1 MLTSESYIMGV
12 DIGTSSTK
20 AVLFNEQGE
29 VIYREAAHY
38 ELVTDE
44 TGKAEESPTEI
55 FEAVITS
62 IRRVMNKI
70 DKADL
75 RGISFSSAMHS
86 LILAKSNGE
95 LLTECIT
102 WADGRSSEALENV
115 KRDNYLF
122 QLYETTGTP
131 IHPMSPF
138 AKICWLKEAEP
149 ELFNRAE
156 KFVDIKAYILYR
168 FFDVW
173 VMDESLAS
181 GTGLYNISE
190 HDWEF
195 EAIEIV
201 KLTPDFL
208 PKVVP
213 ETYQLSG
220 IKTEYAEMMG
230 IPTSVPFIVGGSD
243 GALANIGIQATGQSD
258 VTITVG
264 TSGAVRKLTTEFQVD
279 SRGRTFCYGAG
290 DGYFIAGG
298 AVNNGGKVVEWG
310 LNQFGSESEI
320 KNRDFA
326 SFIAHIDE
334 VDPGA
339 AGLLFQPYLLGER
352 APFWTNDI
360 RGGFVGLTIN
370 HTKAHFIR
378 VILEG
383 IAFNLA
389 EVYEAVSAPDDIIY
403 VTGGISAHEG
413 WCKLLAD
420 ILDREIRVPH
430 TIEGSSLGA
439 AIIGMRS
446 LGILKDLNLK
456 QTSPIKAT
464 YYPSKNT
471 ERYTE
476 LRLIFKQVSTQLL
489 SSYSQL
495 NSWQK
500 KFENNS

>member
-1 MLTSESYIMGV
+1 MTSKSYIMGV

-20 AVLFNEQGE
+20 AVLFNERGE
-29 VIYREAAHY
+29 VICREATHY

-62 IRRVMNKI
+62 IQGVMKDI
-70 DKADL
+70 DKTEL

-86 LILAKSNGE
+86 LIMVGADGE

-102 WADGRSSEALENV
+102 WADGRSSEALENI

-122 QLYETTGTP
+122 QLYEATGTP

-138 AKICWLKEAEP
+138 AKICWLKEDEP
-149 ELFNRAE
+149 QLFHRAE
-156 KFVDIKAYILYR
+156 KFVDIKSYILNR
-168 FFDVW
+168 LFGVW

-181 GTGLYNISE
+181 GTGLYNILE

-195 EAIEIV
+195 EAMEIV
-201 KLTPDFL
+201 KLTPDYL

-213 ETYQLSG
+213 ETYQLHG
-220 IKTEYAEMMG
+220 VKKEYADLMG
-230 IPTSVPFIVGGSD
+230 IPENLPFIVGGSD
-243 GALANIGIQATGQSD
+243 GALANIGIQATGRND

-264 TSGAVRKLTTEFQVD
+264 TSGAVRKLTNEFQVD

-310 LNQFGSESEI
+310 LQQFGSEGEI
-320 KNRDFA
+320 MNRDFT

-334 VDPGA
+334 VAPGA
-339 AGLLFQPYLLGER
+339 SGLLFQPYLLGER

-370 HTKAHFIR
+370 HSKAHFIR
-378 VILEG
+378 AILEG

-403 VTGGISAHEG
+403 VTGGISGHDA
-413 WCKLLAD
+413 WCRLLAD
-420 ILDREIRVPH
+420 ILDREVRVPH

-446 LGILKDLNLK
+446 LGILKTLNLE
-456 QTSPIKAT
+456 QTLPIKAV
-464 YYPSKNT
+464 YHPSENT
-471 ERYTE
+471 KKYAE
-476 LRLIFKQVSTQLL
+476 LRPIFKQVTTQLMA
-489 SSYSQL
+489 SYSML

-500 KFENNS
+500 KFDYNS

>member
-1 MLTSESYIMGV
+1 MTSKSYIMGV

-20 AVLFNEQGE
+20 AVLFNERGE
-29 VIYREAAHY
+29 VICREATHY

-62 IRRVMNKI
+62 IQGVMKNI
-70 DKADL
+70 DKTEL

-86 LILAKSNGE
+86 LIMVGADGE

-102 WADGRSSEALENV
+102 WADGRSSEALENI

-122 QLYETTGTP
+122 QLYEATGTP

-138 AKICWLKEAEP
+138 AKICWLKEDEVQ
-149 ELFNRAE
+149 LFHRAE
-156 KFVDIKAYILYR
+156 KFVDIKSYILNR
-168 FFDVW
+168 LFDVW

-181 GTGLYNISE
+181 GTGLYNILE

-195 EAIEIV
+195 EAMEIV
-201 KLTPDFL
+201 KLTPDYL

-213 ETYQLSG
+213 ETYQLHG
-220 IKTEYAEMMG
+220 VKKEYAELMG
-230 IPTSVPFIVGGSD
+230 IPENLPFIVGGSD
-243 GALANIGIQATGQSD
+243 GALANIGIQATGRND

-264 TSGAVRKLTTEFQVD
+264 TSGAVRKLTNEFQVD

-310 LNQFGSESEI
+310 LQQFGSESEI
-320 KNRDFA
+320 MNRDFT

-334 VDPGA
+334 VAPGA
-339 AGLLFQPYLLGER
+339 SGLLFQPYLLGER

-370 HTKAHFIR
+370 HSKAHFVR
-378 VILEG
+378 AILEG

-389 EVYEAVSAPDDIIY
+389 EVYEAVAAPDDIIY
-403 VTGGISAHEG
+403 VTGGISGHEA
-413 WCKLLAD
+413 WCRLLAD
-420 ILDREIRVPH
+420 ILDREVRVPH

-446 LGILKDLNLK
+446 LGILKTLNLE
-456 QTSPIKAT
+456 QTLPIKAV
-464 YYPSKNT
+464 YHPSENT
-471 ERYTE
+471 KKYAE
-476 LRLIFKQVSTQLL
+476 LRPIFKQVTTQLMA
-489 SSYSQL
+489 SYSML

-500 KFENNS
+500 KFDYNS

>member
-1 MLTSESYIMGV
+1 MTSKSYIMGV

-20 AVLFNEQGE
+20 AVLFNERGE
-29 VIYREAAHY
+29 VICREATHY

-62 IRRVMNKI
+62 IQGVMKDI
-70 DKADL
+70 DKTEL

-86 LILAKSNGE
+86 LIMVGADGE

-102 WADGRSSEALENV
+102 WADGRSSEALENI

-122 QLYETTGTP
+122 QLYEATGTP

-138 AKICWLKEAEP
+138 AKICWLKEDEP
-149 ELFNRAE
+149 QLFRRAE
-156 KFVDIKAYILYR
+156 KFVDIKSYILNR
-168 FFDVW
+168 LFDVW

-181 GTGLYNISE
+181 GTGLYNILE

-195 EAIEIV
+195 EAMEIV
-201 KLTPDFL
+201 KLTPDYL

-213 ETYQLSG
+213 ETYQLHG
-220 IKTEYAEMMG
+220 VKKEYADLMG
-230 IPTSVPFIVGGSD
+230 IPENLPFIVGGSD
-243 GALANIGIQATGQSD
+243 GALANIGIQATGRND
-258 VTITVG
+258 VTITIG
-264 TSGAVRKLTTEFQVD
+264 TSGAVRKLTNEFQVD

-310 LNQFGSESEI
+310 LQQFGSEGEI
-320 KNRDFA
+320 MNRDFT

-334 VDPGA
+334 VAPGA
-339 AGLLFQPYLLGER
+339 SGLLFQPYLLGER

-370 HTKAHFIR
+370 HSKAHFVR
-378 VILEG
+378 AILEG

-403 VTGGISAHEG
+403 VTGGISGHDA
-413 WCKLLAD
+413 WCRLLAD
-420 ILDREIRVPH
+420 ILDREVRVPH

-446 LGILKDLNLK
+446 LGILKTLNLE
-456 QTSPIKAT
+456 QTLPIKAV
-464 YYPSKNT
+464 YHPSENT
-471 ERYTE
+471 KKYAE
-476 LRLIFKQVSTQLL
+476 LRPIFKQVTTQLMA
-489 SSYSQL
+489 SYSML

-500 KFENNS
+500 KFDYNS

>member
-1 MLTSESYIMGV
+1 MGV

-20 AVLFNEQGE
+20 AVLFNERGE
-29 VIYREAAHY
+29 VICREATHY

-62 IRRVMNKI
+62 IQGVMKNI
-70 DKADL
+70 DKTEL

-86 LILAKSNGE
+86 LIMVGADGE

-102 WADGRSSEALENV
+102 WADGRSSEALENI

-122 QLYETTGTP
+122 QLYEATGTP

-138 AKICWLKEAEP
+138 AKICWLKEDEAQ
-149 ELFNRAE
+149 LFHRAE
-156 KFVDIKAYILYR
+156 KFVDIKSYILNR
-168 FFDVW
+168 LFDVW

-181 GTGLYNISE
+181 GTGLYNILE

-195 EAIEIV
+195 EAMEIV
-201 KLTPDFL
+201 KLTPDYL

-213 ETYQLSG
+213 ETYQLHG
-220 IKTEYAEMMG
+220 VKKEYAELMG
-230 IPTSVPFIVGGSD
+230 IPENLPFIVGGSD
-243 GALANIGIQATGQSD
+243 GALANIGIQATGRND

-264 TSGAVRKLTTEFQVD
+264 TSGAVRKLTNEFQVD

-310 LNQFGSESEI
+310 LQQFGSESEI
-320 KNRDFA
+320 MDRDFT

-334 VDPGA
+334 VAPGA
-339 AGLLFQPYLLGER
+339 SGLLFQPYLLGER

-370 HTKAHFIR
+370 HSKAHFVR
-378 VILEG
+378 AILEG

-389 EVYEAVSAPDDIIY
+389 EVYEAVAAPDDIIY
-403 VTGGISAHEG
+403 VTGGISGHEA
-413 WCKLLAD
+413 WCRLLAD
-420 ILDREIRVPH
+420 ILDREVRVPH

-446 LGILKDLNLK
+446 LGILKTLNLE
-456 QTSPIKAT
+456 QTLPIKAV
-464 YYPSKNT
+464 YHPSENT
-471 ERYTE
+471 KKYAE
-476 LRLIFKQVSTQLL
+476 LRPIFKQVTTQLMA
-489 SSYSQL
+489 SYSML

-500 KFENNS
+500 KFDYNS

>member
-1 MLTSESYIMGV
+1 MGV

-20 AVLFNEQGE
+20 AVLFNERGE
-29 VIYREAAHY
+29 VICREATHY

-62 IRRVMNKI
+62 IQGVMKDI
-70 DKADL
+70 DKTEL

-86 LILAKSNGE
+86 LIMVGADGE

-102 WADGRSSEALENV
+102 WADGRSSEALENI

-122 QLYETTGTP
+122 QLYEATGTP

-138 AKICWLKEAEP
+138 AKICWLKEDEP
-149 ELFNRAE
+149 QLFHRAE
-156 KFVDIKAYILYR
+156 KFVDIKSYILNR
-168 FFDVW
+168 LFGVW

-181 GTGLYNISE
+181 GTGLYNILE

-195 EAIEIV
+195 EAMEIV
-201 KLTPDFL
+201 KLTPDYL

-213 ETYQLSG
+213 ETYQLHG
-220 IKTEYAEMMG
+220 VKKEYADLMG
-230 IPTSVPFIVGGSD
+230 IPENLPFIVGGSD
-243 GALANIGIQATGQSD
+243 GALANIGIQATGRND

-264 TSGAVRKLTTEFQVD
+264 TSGAVRKLTNEFQVD

-310 LNQFGSESEI
+310 LQQFGSEGEI
-320 KNRDFA
+320 MNRDFT

-334 VDPGA
+334 VAPGA
-339 AGLLFQPYLLGER
+339 SGLLFQPYLLGER

-370 HTKAHFIR
+370 HSKAHFIR
-378 VILEG
+378 AILEG

-403 VTGGISAHEG
+403 VTGGISGHDA
-413 WCKLLAD
+413 WCRLLAD
-420 ILDREIRVPH
+420 ILDREVRVPH

-446 LGILKDLNLK
+446 LGILKTLNLE
-456 QTSPIKAT
+456 QTLPIKAV
-464 YYPSKNT
+464 YHPSENT
-471 ERYTE
+471 KKYAE
-476 LRLIFKQVSTQLL
+476 LRPIFKQVTTQLMA
-489 SSYSQL
+489 SYSML

-500 KFENNS
+500 KFDYNS

>member
-1 MLTSESYIMGV
+1 MGV

-29 VIYREAAHY
+29 VIHREAIHY
-38 ELVTDE
+38 DLVTDE

-62 IRRVMNKI
+62 IRHVMSKI
-70 DKADL
+70 NKADL

-86 LILAKSNGE
+86 LIAAKSNGE

-122 QLYETTGTP
+122 QLYEATGTP

-138 AKICWLKEAEP
+138 AKICWLKETEP
-149 ELFNRAE
+149 ELFNRTE
-156 KFVDIKAYILYR
+156 KFIDIKAYILYR
-168 FFDVW
+168 FFGVW

-181 GTGLYNISE
+181 GTGLYNILE

-195 EAIEIV
+195 EAMEIV
-201 KLTPDFL
+201 KLTPDFF

-213 ETYQLSG
+213 ETYQLTG
-220 IKTEYAEMMG
+220 MKAKYVEFMG
-230 IPTSVPFIVGGSD
+230 IPDDVPLIVGGSD
-243 GALANIGIQATGQSD
+243 GALANIGIQATGRND

-264 TSGAVRKLTTEFQVD
+264 TSGAVRKLTNEFQVD

-310 LNQFGSESEI
+310 LEQFGSESEI
-320 KNRDFA
+320 ANRDFA
-326 SFIAHIDE
+326 SFIARIDE
-334 VDPGA
+334 VNPGA

-370 HTKAHFIR
+370 HTNAHFIR
-378 VILEG
+378 AILEG

-403 VTGGISAHEG
+403 VTGGISAHEP
-413 WCKLLAD
+413 WCRLLAD
-420 ILDREIRVPH
+420 ILNREIRVPH

-446 LGILKDLNLK
+446 LGILKDLNLQK
-456 QTSPIKAT
+456 TLPIKAI
-464 YYPSKNT
+464 YHPSENVEK
-471 ERYTE
+471 YAE
-476 LRLIFKQVSTQLL
+476 LRLIFTQVSTQLM

>member
-1 MLTSESYIMGV
+1 MTNSSYIMGV

-29 VIYREAAHY
+29 VIHREASHY
-38 ELVTDE
+38 DLVTDE

-55 FEAVITS
+55 FEAILTS
-62 IRRVMNKI
+62 IRHVMSKI
-70 DKADL
+70 NKADL
-75 RGISFSSAMHS
+75 CGIAFSSAMHS
-86 LILAKSNGE
+86 LIAAKSNGE

-122 QLYETTGTP
+122 QLYEATGTP

-138 AKICWLKEAEP
+138 AKICWLKETEP

-156 KFVDIKAYILYR
+156 KFIDIKSYILYR
-168 FFDVW
+168 FFGVW

-195 EAIEIV
+195 EAMEIV
-201 KLTPDFL
+201 KLTPDFF

-213 ETYQLSG
+213 ETHQLSG
-220 IKTEYAEMMG
+220 VKAEYAEMMG
-230 IPTSVPFIVGGSD
+230 IPASVPFIIGGSD

-310 LNQFGSESEI
+310 LEQFGSESEI
-320 KNRDFA
+320 ANRDFA
-326 SFIAHIDE
+326 SFIACIDQ
-334 VDPGA
+334 VNPGA

-370 HTKAHFIR
+370 HTKAHFVR
-378 VILEG
+378 AILEG

-403 VTGGISAHEG
+403 VTGGISAHED
-413 WCKLLAD
+413 WCRLLAD
-420 ILDREIRVPH
+420 ILNREIRVPH

-446 LGILKDLNLK
+446 LGILKDLNLQRK
-456 QTSPIKAT
+456 LPIKAI
-464 YYPSKNT
+464 YHPSENVEK
-471 ERYTE
+471 YAE
-476 LRLIFKQVSTQLL
+476 LRSIFKQVSTQLM

>member
-1 MLTSESYIMGV
+1 MTSKSYIMGV

-20 AVLFNEQGE
+20 AVLFNERGE
-29 VIYREAAHY
+29 VICREATHY

-62 IRRVMNKI
+62 IQGVMKNI
-70 DKADL
+70 DKTEL

-86 LILAKSNGE
+86 LIMVGSDGE

-102 WADGRSSEALENV
+102 WADGRSSEALENI

-122 QLYETTGTP
+122 QLYEATGTP

-138 AKICWLKEAEP
+138 AKICWLKEDEAQ
-149 ELFNRAE
+149 LFHRAE
-156 KFVDIKAYILYR
+156 KFVDIKSYILNR
-168 FFDVW
+168 LFDVW

-181 GTGLYNISE
+181 GTGLYNILE

-195 EAIEIV
+195 EAMEIV
-201 KLTPDFL
+201 KLTPDYL

-213 ETYQLSG
+213 ETYQLHG
-220 IKTEYAEMMG
+220 VKKEYAELMG
-230 IPTSVPFIVGGSD
+230 IPENLPFIVGGSD
-243 GALANIGIQATGQSD
+243 GALANIGIQATGRND

-264 TSGAVRKLTTEFQVD
+264 TSGAVRKLTNEFQVD

-310 LNQFGSESEI
+310 LQQFGSESEI
-320 KNRDFA
+320 MNRDFT

-334 VDPGA
+334 VAPGA
-339 AGLLFQPYLLGER
+339 SGLLFQPYLLGER

-370 HTKAHFIR
+370 HSKAHFVR
-378 VILEG
+378 AILEG

-389 EVYEAVSAPDDIIY
+389 EVYEAVAAPDDIIY
-403 VTGGISAHEG
+403 VTGGISGHEA
-413 WCKLLAD
+413 WCRLLAD
-420 ILDREIRVPH
+420 ILDREVRVPH

-446 LGILKDLNLK
+446 LGILKTLNLE
-456 QTSPIKAT
+456 QTLPIKAV
-464 YYPSKNT
+464 YHPSGNT
-471 ERYTE
+471 KKYAE
-476 LRLIFKQVSTQLL
+476 LRPIFKQVTTQLMA
-489 SSYSQL
+489 SYSML

-500 KFENNS
+500 KFDYNS

>member
-1 MLTSESYIMGV
+1 MGV

-20 AVLFNEQGE
+20 AVLFNERGE
-29 VIYREAAHY
+29 VICREATHY

-62 IRRVMNKI
+62 IQGVMKNI
-70 DKADL
+70 DKTEL

-86 LILAKSNGE
+86 LIMVGSDGE

-102 WADGRSSEALENV
+102 WADGRSSEALENI

-122 QLYETTGTP
+122 QLYEATGTP

-138 AKICWLKEAEP
+138 AKICWLKEDEAQ
-149 ELFNRAE
+149 LFHRAE
-156 KFVDIKAYILYR
+156 KFVDIKSYILNR
-168 FFDVW
+168 LFHVW

-181 GTGLYNISE
+181 GTGLYNILE

-195 EAIEIV
+195 EAMEIV
-201 KLTPDFL
+201 KLTPDYL

-213 ETYQLSG
+213 ETYQLHG
-220 IKTEYAEMMG
+220 VKKEYAELMG
-230 IPTSVPFIVGGSD
+230 IPENLPFIVGGSD
-243 GALANIGIQATGQSD
+243 GALANIGIQATGRND

-264 TSGAVRKLTTEFQVD
+264 TSGAVRKLTNEFQVD

-310 LNQFGSESEI
+310 LQQFGSESEI
-320 KNRDFA
+320 MNRDFT

-334 VDPGA
+334 VPPGA
-339 AGLLFQPYLLGER
+339 SGLLFQPYLLGER

-370 HTKAHFIR
+370 HSKAHFVR
-378 VILEG
+378 AILEG

-389 EVYEAVSAPDDIIY
+389 EVYEAVAAPDDIIY
-403 VTGGISAHEG
+403 VTGGISGHEA
-413 WCKLLAD
+413 WCRLLAD
-420 ILDREIRVPH
+420 ILDREVRVPH

-446 LGILKDLNLK
+446 LGILKTLNLE
-456 QTSPIKAT
+456 QTLPIKAV
-464 YYPSKNT
+464 YHPSENT
-471 ERYTE
+471 KKYAE
-476 LRLIFKQVSTQLL
+476 LRPIFKQVTTQLMA
-489 SSYSQL
+489 SYSML

-500 KFENNS
+500 KFDYNS

>member
-1 MLTSESYIMGV
+1 MGV

-20 AVLFNEQGE
+20 AVLFNERGE
-29 VIYREAAHY
+29 VICREATHY

-62 IRRVMNKI
+62 IQGVMKDI
-70 DKADL
+70 DKTEL

-86 LILAKSNGE
+86 LIMVGADGE

-102 WADGRSSEALENV
+102 WADGRSSEALENI

-122 QLYETTGTP
+122 QLYEATGTP

-138 AKICWLKEAEP
+138 AKICWLKEDEP
-149 ELFNRAE
+149 QLFHRAE
-156 KFVDIKAYILYR
+156 KFVDIKSYILNR
-168 FFDVW
+168 LFGVW

-181 GTGLYNISE
+181 GTGLYNILE

-195 EAIEIV
+195 EAMEII
-201 KLTPDFL
+201 KLTPDYL

-213 ETYQLSG
+213 ETYQLHG
-220 IKTEYAEMMG
+220 VKKEYADLMG
-230 IPTSVPFIVGGSD
+230 IPENLPFIVGGSD
-243 GALANIGIQATGQSD
+243 GALANIGIQATGRND

-264 TSGAVRKLTTEFQVD
+264 TSGAVRKLTNEFQVD

-310 LNQFGSESEI
+310 LQQFGSEGEI
-320 KNRDFA
+320 MNRDFT

-334 VDPGA
+334 VAPGA
-339 AGLLFQPYLLGER
+339 SGLLFQPYLLGER

-370 HTKAHFIR
+370 HSKAHFVR
-378 VILEG
+378 AILEG

-403 VTGGISAHEG
+403 VTGGISGHDA
-413 WCKLLAD
+413 WCRLLAD
-420 ILDREIRVPH
+420 ILDREVRVPH

-446 LGILKDLNLK
+446 LGILKTLNLE
-456 QTSPIKAT
+456 QTLPIKAV
-464 YYPSKNT
+464 YHPSENT
-471 ERYTE
+471 KKYAE
-476 LRLIFKQVSTQLL
+476 LRPIFKQVTTQLMA
-489 SSYSQL
+489 SYSML

-500 KFENNS
+500 KFDYNS

>member
-1 MLTSESYIMGV
+1 MTSKSYIMGV

-20 AVLFNEQGE
+20 AVLFNERGE
-29 VIYREAAHY
+29 VICREATHY

-62 IRRVMNKI
+62 IQGVMKGI
-70 DKADL
+70 DKTEL

-86 LILAKSNGE
+86 LIMVGADGE

-102 WADGRSSEALENV
+102 WADGRSSEALENI

-122 QLYETTGTP
+122 QLYEATGTP

-138 AKICWLKEAEP
+138 AKICWLKEDEP
-149 ELFNRAE
+149 QLFHRAE
-156 KFVDIKAYILYR
+156 KFVDIKSYILNR
-168 FFDVW
+168 LFGVW

-181 GTGLYNISE
+181 GTGLYNILE

-195 EAIEIV
+195 EAMEIV
-201 KLTPDFL
+201 KLTPDYL

-213 ETYQLSG
+213 ETYQLHG
-220 IKTEYAEMMG
+220 VKKEYAELMG
-230 IPTSVPFIVGGSD
+230 IPENLPFIVGGSD
-243 GALANIGIQATGQSD
+243 GALANIGIQATGRND

-264 TSGAVRKLTTEFQVD
+264 TSGAVRKLTNEFQVD

-310 LNQFGSESEI
+310 LQQFGSESEI
-320 KNRDFA
+320 MNRDFT

-334 VDPGA
+334 VAPGA
-339 AGLLFQPYLLGER
+339 SGLLFQPYLLGER

-370 HTKAHFIR
+370 HSKAHFVR
-378 VILEG
+378 AILEG

-403 VTGGISAHEG
+403 VTGGISGHEA
-413 WCKLLAD
+413 WCRLLAD
-420 ILDREIRVPH
+420 ILDREVRVPH

-446 LGILKDLNLK
+446 LGILKTLNLE
-456 QTSPIKAT
+456 QTLPIKAV
-464 YYPSKNT
+464 YHPSEDTKK
-471 ERYTE
+471 YAE
-476 LRLIFKQVSTQLL
+476 LRPIFKQVTTQLMA
-489 SSYSQL
+489 SYSML

-500 KFENNS
+500 KFDYNS

>member
-1 MLTSESYIMGV
+1 MTSKSYIMGV

-20 AVLFNEQGE
+20 AVLFNERGE
-29 VIYREAAHY
+29 VICREATHY

-62 IRRVMNKI
+62 IQGVMKNI
-70 DKADL
+70 DKTEL

-86 LILAKSNGE
+86 LIMVGSDGE

-102 WADGRSSEALENV
+102 WADGRSSEALENI

-122 QLYETTGTP
+122 QLYEATGTP

-138 AKICWLKEAEP
+138 AKICWLKEDEAQ
-149 ELFNRAE
+149 LFHRAE
-156 KFVDIKAYILYR
+156 KFVDIKSYILNR
-168 FFDVW
+168 LFDVW

-181 GTGLYNISE
+181 GTGLYNILE

-195 EAIEIV
+195 EAMEIV
-201 KLTPDFL
+201 KLTPDYL

-213 ETYQLSG
+213 ETYQLHG
-220 IKTEYAEMMG
+220 VKKEYAELMG
-230 IPTSVPFIVGGSD
+230 IPENLPFIVGGSD
-243 GALANIGIQATGQSD
+243 GALANIGIQATGRND

-264 TSGAVRKLTTEFQVD
+264 TSGAVRKLTNEFQVD

-310 LNQFGSESEI
+310 LQQFGSESEI
-320 KNRDFA
+320 MNRDFT

-334 VDPGA
+334 VPPGA
-339 AGLLFQPYLLGER
+339 SGLLFQPYLLGER

-370 HTKAHFIR
+370 HSKAHFVR
-378 VILEG
+378 AILEG

-389 EVYEAVSAPDDIIY
+389 EVYEAVAAPDDIIY
-403 VTGGISAHEG
+403 VTGGISGHEA
-413 WCKLLAD
+413 WCRLLAD
-420 ILDREIRVPH
+420 ILDREVRVPH

-446 LGILKDLNLK
+446 LGILKTLNLE
-456 QTSPIKAT
+456 QTLPIKAV
-464 YYPSKNT
+464 YHPSENT
-471 ERYTE
+471 KKYAE
-476 LRLIFKQVSTQLL
+476 LRPIFKQVTTQLMA
-489 SSYSQL
+489 SYSML

-500 KFENNS
+500 KFDYNS

>member
-1 MLTSESYIMGV
+1 MGV

-20 AVLFNEQGE
+20 AVLFNERGE
-29 VIYREAAHY
+29 VICREATHY

-62 IRRVMNKI
+62 IQGVMKNI
-70 DKADL
+70 DKTEL

-86 LILAKSNGE
+86 LIMVGSDGE

-102 WADGRSSEALENV
+102 WADGRSSEALENI

-122 QLYETTGTP
+122 QLYEATGTP

-138 AKICWLKEAEP
+138 AKICWLKEDEAQ
-149 ELFNRAE
+149 LFHRAE
-156 KFVDIKAYILYR
+156 KFVDIKSYILNR
-168 FFDVW
+168 LFDVW

-181 GTGLYNISE
+181 GTGLYNILE

-195 EAIEIV
+195 EAMEIV
-201 KLTPDFL
+201 KLTPDYL

-213 ETYQLSG
+213 ETYQLHG
-220 IKTEYAEMMG
+220 VKKEYAELMG
-230 IPTSVPFIVGGSD
+230 IPENLPFIVGGSD
-243 GALANIGIQATGQSD
+243 GALANIGIQATGRND

-264 TSGAVRKLTTEFQVD
+264 TSGAVRKLTNEFQVD

-310 LNQFGSESEI
+310 LQQFGSESEI
-320 KNRDFA
+320 MDRDFT

-334 VDPGA
+334 VAPGA
-339 AGLLFQPYLLGER
+339 SGLLFQPYLLGER

-370 HTKAHFIR
+370 HSKAHFVR
-378 VILEG
+378 AILEG

-389 EVYEAVSAPDDIIY
+389 EVYEAVAAPDDIIY
-403 VTGGISAHEG
+403 VTGGISGHEA
-413 WCKLLAD
+413 WCRLLAD
-420 ILDREIRVPH
+420 ILDREVRVPH

-446 LGILKDLNLK
+446 LGILKTLNLE
-456 QTSPIKAT
+456 QTLPIKAV
-464 YYPSKNT
+464 YHPSENT
-471 ERYTE
+471 KKYAE
-476 LRLIFKQVSTQLL
+476 LRPIFKQVTTQLMA
-489 SSYSQL
+489 SYSML

-500 KFENNS
+500 KFDYNS

>member
-1 MLTSESYIMGV
+1 MGV

-29 VIYREAAHY
+29 VIHREAIHY
-38 ELVTDE
+38 DLVTDE
-44 TGKAEESPTEI
+44 TGKAEESPAEI

-62 IRRVMNKI
+62 IRHVMSKI
-70 DKADL
+70 NKADL

-86 LILAKSNGE
+86 LIAAKSNGE

-102 WADGRSSEALENV
+102 WADGRSSEVLENV

-122 QLYETTGTP
+122 QLYEATGTP

-138 AKICWLKEAEP
+138 AKICWLKETEP
-149 ELFNRAE
+149 QIFNRTE
-156 KFVDIKAYILYR
+156 KFIDIKAYILYR
-168 FFDVW
+168 FFGVW

-181 GTGLYNISE
+181 GTGLYNILE

-195 EAIEIV
+195 EAMEIV
-201 KLTPDFL
+201 KLTPDFF

-213 ETYQLSG
+213 ETYQLRG
-220 IKTEYAEMMG
+220 MKAKYVEFMG
-230 IPTSVPFIVGGSD
+230 IPDDVPLIVGGSD
-243 GALANIGIQATGQSD
+243 GALANIGIQATGRND

-264 TSGAVRKLTTEFQVD
+264 TSGAVRKLTNEFQVD

-310 LNQFGSESEI
+310 LEQFGSESEI
-320 KNRDFA
+320 ANRDFA
-326 SFIAHIDE
+326 SFIARIDE
-334 VDPGA
+334 VNPGA

-370 HTKAHFIR
+370 HTKAHFVR
-378 VILEG
+378 AILEG

-403 VTGGISAHEG
+403 VTGGISAHEP
-413 WCKLLAD
+413 WCRLLAD
-420 ILDREIRVPH
+420 ILNREIRVPH

-446 LGILKDLNLK
+446 LGILKDLNLQK
-456 QTSPIKAT
+456 TLPIKAI
-464 YYPSKNT
+464 YHPSENVEK
-471 ERYTE
+471 YAE
-476 LRLIFKQVSTQLL
+476 LRLIFTQVSTQLM

-500 KFENNS
+500 KFEINS

>member
-1 MLTSESYIMGV
+1 MGV

-29 VIYREAAHY
+29 VIHREAIHY
-38 ELVTDE
+38 DLVTDE

-62 IRRVMNKI
+62 IRHVMSRIN
-70 DKADL
+70 KADL

-86 LILAKSNGE
+86 LIAAKSNGE

-122 QLYETTGTP
+122 QLYEATGTP

-138 AKICWLKEAEP
+138 AKICWLKETEP
-149 ELFNRAE
+149 ELFNRTE
-156 KFVDIKAYILYR
+156 KFIDIKAYILYR
-168 FFDVW
+168 FFGVW

-181 GTGLYNISE
+181 GTGLYNILE

-195 EAIEIV
+195 EAMEIV
-201 KLTPDFL
+201 KLTPDFF

-213 ETYQLSG
+213 ETYQLRG
-220 IKTEYAEMMG
+220 VKAKYVEFMG
-230 IPTSVPFIVGGSD
+230 IPDDVPLIVGGSD
-243 GALANIGIQATGQSD
+243 GALANIGIQATGRND

-264 TSGAVRKLTTEFQVD
+264 TSGAVRKLTNEFQVD

-310 LNQFGSESEI
+310 LEQFGSESEI
-320 KNRDFA
+320 ANRDFA
-326 SFIAHIDE
+326 SFIARIDE
-334 VDPGA
+334 VNPGA

-378 VILEG
+378 AILEG

-403 VTGGISAHEG
+403 VTGGISAHEP
-413 WCKLLAD
+413 WCRLLAD
-420 ILDREIRVPH
+420 ILNREIRVPH

-446 LGILKDLNLK
+446 LGILKDLNLQK
-456 QTSPIKAT
+456 TLPIKAI
-464 YYPSKNT
+464 YHPRENVEKYA
-471 ERYTE
+471 E
-476 LRLIFKQVSTQLL
+476 LRLIFTQVSTQLM

>member
-1 MLTSESYIMGV
+1 MGV

-20 AVLFNEQGE
+20 AVLFNERGE
-29 VIYREAAHY
+29 VICREATHY

-62 IRRVMNKI
+62 IRGVMKDI
-70 DKADL
+70 DKTEL

-86 LILAKSNGE
+86 LIMVGADGE

-102 WADGRSSEALENV
+102 WADGRSSEALENI

-122 QLYETTGTP
+122 QLYEATGTP

-138 AKICWLKEAEP
+138 AKICWLKEDEP
-149 ELFNRAE
+149 QLFRRAE
-156 KFVDIKAYILYR
+156 KFVDIKSYILNR
-168 FFDVW
+168 LFGVW

-181 GTGLYNISE
+181 GTGLYNILE

-195 EAIEIV
+195 EAMEIV
-201 KLTPDFL
+201 KLTPDYL

-213 ETYQLSG
+213 ETYQLHG
-220 IKTEYAEMMG
+220 VKKEYADLMG
-230 IPTSVPFIVGGSD
+230 IPENLPFIVGGSD
-243 GALANIGIQATGQSD
+243 GALANIGIQATGRND

-264 TSGAVRKLTTEFQVD
+264 TSGAVRKLTNEFQVD

-310 LNQFGSESEI
+310 LQQFGSESEI
-320 KNRDFA
+320 MNRDFT

-334 VDPGA
+334 VAPGA
-339 AGLLFQPYLLGER
+339 SGLLFQPYLLGER

-370 HTKAHFIR
+370 HSKAHFVR
-378 VILEG
+378 AILEG

-403 VTGGISAHEG
+403 VTGGISGHEA
-413 WCKLLAD
+413 WCRLLAD
-420 ILDREIRVPH
+420 ILNREVRVPH

-446 LGILKDLNLK
+446 LGILKTLNLE
-456 QTSPIKAT
+456 QTLPIKAV
-464 YYPSKNT
+464 YHPSENT
-471 ERYTE
+471 KKYAE
-476 LRLIFKQVSTQLL
+476 LRPIFKQVTTQLMA
-489 SSYSQL
+489 SYSML

-500 KFENNS
+500 KFDYNS

>member
-1 MLTSESYIMGV
+1 MGV

-20 AVLFNEQGE
+20 AVLFNERGE
-29 VIYREAAHY
+29 VICREATHY

-62 IRRVMNKI
+62 IQGVMKDI
-70 DKADL
+70 DKTEL

-86 LILAKSNGE
+86 LIMVGADGE

-102 WADGRSSEALENV
+102 WADGRSSEALENI

-122 QLYETTGTP
+122 QLYEATGTP

-138 AKICWLKEAEP
+138 AKICWLKEDEP
-149 ELFNRAE
+149 QLFRRAE
-156 KFVDIKAYILYR
+156 KFVDIKSYILNR
-168 FFDVW
+168 LFDVW

-181 GTGLYNISE
+181 GTGLYNILE

-195 EAIEIV
+195 EAMEIV
-201 KLTPDFL
+201 KLTPDYL

-213 ETYQLSG
+213 ETYQLHG
-220 IKTEYAEMMG
+220 VKKEYADLMG
-230 IPTSVPFIVGGSD
+230 IPENLPFIVGGSD
-243 GALANIGIQATGQSD
+243 GALANIGIQATGRND

-264 TSGAVRKLTTEFQVD
+264 TSGAVRKLTNEFQVD

-310 LNQFGSESEI
+310 LQQFGSEGEI
-320 KNRDFA
+320 MNRDFT

-334 VDPGA
+334 VAPGA
-339 AGLLFQPYLLGER
+339 SGLLFQPYLLGER

-370 HTKAHFIR
+370 HSKAHFVR
-378 VILEG
+378 AILEG

-403 VTGGISAHEG
+403 VTGGISGHDA
-413 WCKLLAD
+413 WCRLLAD
-420 ILDREIRVPH
+420 ILDREVRVPH

-446 LGILKDLNLK
+446 LGILKTLNLE
-456 QTSPIKAT
+456 QTLPIKAV
-464 YYPSKNT
+464 YHPSENT
-471 ERYTE
+471 KKYAE
-476 LRLIFKQVSTQLL
+476 LRPIFKQVTTQLMA
-489 SSYSQL
+489 SYSML

-500 KFENNS
+500 KFDYNS

>member
-1 MLTSESYIMGV
+1 MGV

-20 AVLFNEQGE
+20 AVLFNERGE
-29 VIYREAAHY
+29 VICREATHY

-62 IRRVMNKI
+62 IQGVMKNI
-70 DKADL
+70 DKTEL

-86 LILAKSNGE
+86 LIMVGADGE

-102 WADGRSSEALENV
+102 WADGRSSEALENI

-122 QLYETTGTP
+122 QLYEATGTP

-138 AKICWLKEAEP
+138 AKICWLKEDEAQ
-149 ELFNRAE
+149 LFHRAE
-156 KFVDIKAYILYR
+156 KFVDIKSYILNR
-168 FFDVW
+168 LFDVW

-181 GTGLYNISE
+181 GTGLYNILE

-195 EAIEIV
+195 EAMEIV
-201 KLTPDFL
+201 KLTPDYL

-213 ETYQLSG
+213 ETYQLHG
-220 IKTEYAEMMG
+220 VKKEYAELMG
-230 IPTSVPFIVGGSD
+230 IPENLPFIVGGSD
-243 GALANIGIQATGQSD
+243 GALANIGIQATGRND

-264 TSGAVRKLTTEFQVD
+264 TSGAVRKLTNEFQVD

-310 LNQFGSESEI
+310 LQQFGSESEI
-320 KNRDFA
+320 MNRDFT

-334 VDPGA
+334 VAPGA
-339 AGLLFQPYLLGER
+339 SGLLFQPYLLGER

-370 HTKAHFIR
+370 HSKAHFVR
-378 VILEG
+378 AILEG

-389 EVYEAVSAPDDIIY
+389 EVYEAVAAPDDIIY
-403 VTGGISAHEG
+403 VTGGISGHEA
-413 WCKLLAD
+413 WCRLLAD
-420 ILDREIRVPH
+420 ILDREVRVPH

-446 LGILKDLNLK
+446 LGILKTLNLE
-456 QTSPIKAT
+456 QTLPIKAV
-464 YYPSKNT
+464 YHPSENT
-471 ERYTE
+471 KKYAE
-476 LRLIFKQVSTQLL
+476 LRPIFKQATTQLMA
-489 SSYSQL
+489 SYSML

-500 KFENNS
+500 KFDYNS

>member
-1 MLTSESYIMGV
+1 MTSKSYIMGV

-20 AVLFNEQGE
+20 AVLFNERGE
-29 VIYREAAHY
+29 VICREATHY

-62 IRRVMNKI
+62 IQGVMKDI
-70 DKADL
+70 DKTEL

-86 LILAKSNGE
+86 LIMVGADGE

-102 WADGRSSEALENV
+102 WADGRSSEALENI

-122 QLYETTGTP
+122 QLYEATGTP

-138 AKICWLKEAEP
+138 AKICWLKEDEP
-149 ELFNRAE
+149 QLFRRAE
-156 KFVDIKAYILYR
+156 KFVDIKSYILNR
-168 FFDVW
+168 LFDVW

-181 GTGLYNISE
+181 GTGLYNILE

-195 EAIEIV
+195 EAMEIV
-201 KLTPDFL
+201 KLTPDYL

-213 ETYQLSG
+213 ETYQLHG
-220 IKTEYAEMMG
+220 VKKEYADLMG
-230 IPTSVPFIVGGSD
+230 IPENLPFIVGGSD
-243 GALANIGIQATGQSD
+243 GALANIGIQATGRND

-264 TSGAVRKLTTEFQVD
+264 TSGAVRKLTNEFQVD

-310 LNQFGSESEI
+310 LQQFGSEGEI
-320 KNRDFA
+320 MNRDFT

-334 VDPGA
+334 VAPGA
-339 AGLLFQPYLLGER
+339 SGLLFQPYLLGER

-370 HTKAHFIR
+370 HSKAHFVR
-378 VILEG
+378 AILEG

-403 VTGGISAHEG
+403 VTGGISGHDA
-413 WCKLLAD
+413 WCRLLAD
-420 ILDREIRVPH
+420 ILDREVRVPH

-446 LGILKDLNLK
+446 LGILKTLNLE
-456 QTSPIKAT
+456 QTLPIKAV
-464 YYPSKNT
+464 YHPSENT
-471 ERYTE
+471 KKYAE
-476 LRLIFKQVSTQLL
+476 LRPIFKQVTTQLMA
-489 SSYSQL
+489 SYSML

-500 KFENNS
+500 KFDYNS

>member
-1 MLTSESYIMGV
+1 MGV

-20 AVLFNEQGE
+20 AVLFNERGE
-29 VIYREAAHY
+29 VICREATHY

-62 IRRVMNKI
+62 IQGVMKDI
-70 DKADL
+70 DKTEL

-86 LILAKSNGE
+86 LIMVGADGE

-102 WADGRSSEALENV
+102 WADGRSSEALENI

-122 QLYETTGTP
+122 QLYEATGTP

-138 AKICWLKEAEP
+138 AKICWLKEDEP
-149 ELFNRAE
+149 QLFHRAE
-156 KFVDIKAYILYR
+156 KFVDIKSYILNR
-168 FFDVW
+168 LFGVW

-181 GTGLYNISE
+181 GTGLYNILE

-195 EAIEIV
+195 EAMEII
-201 KLTPDFL
+201 KLTPDYL

-213 ETYQLSG
+213 ETYQLHG
-220 IKTEYAEMMG
+220 VKKEYADLMG
-230 IPTSVPFIVGGSD
+230 IPENLPFIVGGSD
-243 GALANIGIQATGQSD
+243 GALANIGIQATGRND

-264 TSGAVRKLTTEFQVD
+264 TSGAVRKLTNEFQVD

-310 LNQFGSESEI
+310 LQQFGSEGEI
-320 KNRDFA
+320 MNRDFT

-334 VDPGA
+334 VAPGA
-339 AGLLFQPYLLGER
+339 SGLLFQPYLLGER

-370 HTKAHFIR
+370 HSKAHFIR
-378 VILEG
+378 AILEG

-403 VTGGISAHEG
+403 VTGGISGHDA
-413 WCKLLAD
+413 WCRLLAD
-420 ILDREIRVPH
+420 ILDREVRVPH

-446 LGILKDLNLK
+446 LGILKTLNLE
-456 QTSPIKAT
+456 QTLPIKAV
-464 YYPSKNT
+464 YHPSENT
-471 ERYTE
+471 KKYAE
-476 LRLIFKQVSTQLL
+476 LRPIFKQVTTQLMA
-489 SSYSQL
+489 SYSML

-500 KFENNS
+500 KFDYNS

>member
-1 MLTSESYIMGV
+1 MGV

-20 AVLFNEQGE
+20 AVIFNKYGE
-29 VIYREAAHY
+29 VICREATHY

-62 IRRVMNKI
+62 IQRVMESINKNE
-70 DKADL
+70 L
-75 RGISFSSAMHS
+75 SGISFSSAMHS
-86 LILAKSNGE
+86 LIMIGSNDE

-102 WADGRSSEALENV
+102 WADGRSSEALENI
-115 KRDNYLF
+115 KRDNYMF
-122 QLYETTGTP
+122 QLYEATGTP

-138 AKICWLKEAEP
+138 AKICWLKEDEP
-149 ELFNRAE
+149 QLFHRAE
-156 KFVDIKAYILYR
+156 KFVDIKSYILNR
-168 FFDVW
+168 LFDVW

-181 GTGLYNISE
+181 GTGLYNILE

-195 EAIEIV
+195 EAMEIV
-201 KLTPDFL
+201 KLTPDYL

-213 ETYQLSG
+213 ETYQLHG
-220 IKTEYAEMMG
+220 VKKEYADLMG
-230 IPTSVPFIVGGSD
+230 IPENLPFIVGGSD
-243 GALANIGIQATGQSD
+243 GALASIGIQATGRND

-264 TSGAVRKLTTEFQVD
+264 TSGAVRKLTNEFQID

-310 LNQFGSESEI
+310 LQQFGSKDEI
-320 KNRDFA
+320 LNRDYV
-326 SFIAHIDE
+326 SFIAHIEE
-334 VDPGA
+334 VAPGA
-339 AGLLFQPYLLGER
+339 SGLLFQPYLLGER

-360 RGGFVGLTIN
+360 RGGFIGLTIN

-378 VILEG
+378 AILEG

-403 VTGGISAHEG
+403 VTGGISGHEA

-420 ILDREIRVPH
+420 VLDREIRVPH

-446 LGILKDLNLK
+446 LGFLKDLNLE
-456 QTSPIKAT
+456 QTLPIKAI
-464 YYPSKNT
+464 YHPSENT
-471 ERYTE
+471 EKYRE
-476 LRLIFKQVSTQLL
+476 LRSIFKQVTTQLM
-489 SSYSQL
+489 SSYSML

-500 KFENNS
+500 KFDYNS

>member
-1 MLTSESYIMGV
+1 MTSKSYIMGV

-20 AVLFNEQGE
+20 AVLFNERGE
-29 VIYREAAHY
+29 VICREATHY

-62 IRRVMNKI
+62 IQGVMKDI
-70 DKADL
+70 DKTEL

-86 LILAKSNGE
+86 LIMVGADGE

-102 WADGRSSEALENV
+102 WADGRSSEALENI

-122 QLYETTGTP
+122 QLYEATGTP

-138 AKICWLKEAEP
+138 AKICWLKEDEP
-149 ELFNRAE
+149 QLFHRAE
-156 KFVDIKAYILYR
+156 KFVDIKSYILNR
-168 FFDVW
+168 LFGVW

-181 GTGLYNISE
+181 GTGLYNILE

-195 EAIEIV
+195 EAMEIV
-201 KLTPDFL
+201 KLTPDYL

-213 ETYQLSG
+213 ETYQLHG
-220 IKTEYAEMMG
+220 VKKEYADLMG
-230 IPTSVPFIVGGSD
+230 IPENLPFIVGGSD
-243 GALANIGIQATGQSD
+243 GALANIGIQATGRND

-264 TSGAVRKLTTEFQVD
+264 TSGAVRKLTNEFQVD

-310 LNQFGSESEI
+310 LQQFGSESEI
-320 KNRDFA
+320 MNRDFT

-334 VDPGA
+334 VAPGA
-339 AGLLFQPYLLGER
+339 SGLLFQPYLLGER

-370 HTKAHFIR
+370 HSKAHFVR
-378 VILEG
+378 AILEG

-403 VTGGISAHEG
+403 VTGGISGHDA
-413 WCKLLAD
+413 WCRLLAD
-420 ILDREIRVPH
+420 ILDREVRVPH

-446 LGILKDLNLK
+446 LGILKTLSLE
-456 QTSPIKAT
+456 QTLPIKAV
-464 YYPSKNT
+464 YHPSENT
-471 ERYTE
+471 KKYAE
-476 LRLIFKQVSTQLL
+476 LRPIFKQVTTQLMA
-489 SSYSQL
+489 SYSIL

-500 KFENNS
+500 KFDYNS

>member
-1 MLTSESYIMGV
+1 MTSKSYIMGV

-20 AVLFNEQGE
+20 AVLFNERGE
-29 VIYREAAHY
+29 VICREATHY

-62 IRRVMNKI
+62 IQGVMKDI
-70 DKADL
+70 DKTEL

-86 LILAKSNGE
+86 LIMVGADGE

-102 WADGRSSEALENV
+102 WADGRSSEALENI

-122 QLYETTGTP
+122 QLYEATGTP

-138 AKICWLKEAEP
+138 AKICWLKEDEP
-149 ELFNRAE
+149 QLFHRAE
-156 KFVDIKAYILYR
+156 KFVDIKSYILNR
-168 FFDVW
+168 LFGVW

-181 GTGLYNISE
+181 GTGLYNILE

-195 EAIEIV
+195 EAMEII
-201 KLTPDFL
+201 KLTPDYL

-213 ETYQLSG
+213 ETYQLHG
-220 IKTEYAEMMG
+220 VKKEYADLMG
-230 IPTSVPFIVGGSD
+230 IPENLPFIVGGSD
-243 GALANIGIQATGQSD
+243 GALANIGIQATGRND

-264 TSGAVRKLTTEFQVD
+264 TSGAVRKLTNEFQVD

-310 LNQFGSESEI
+310 LQQFGSEGEI
-320 KNRDFA
+320 MNRDFT

-334 VDPGA
+334 VAPGA
-339 AGLLFQPYLLGER
+339 SGLLFQPYLLGER

-370 HTKAHFIR
+370 HSKAHFVR
-378 VILEG
+378 AILEG

-403 VTGGISAHEG
+403 VTGGISGHDA
-413 WCKLLAD
+413 WCRLLAD
-420 ILDREIRVPH
+420 ILDREVRVPH

-446 LGILKDLNLK
+446 LGILKTLNLE
-456 QTSPIKAT
+456 QTLPIKAV
-464 YYPSKNT
+464 YHPSENT
-471 ERYTE
+471 KKYAE
-476 LRLIFKQVSTQLL
+476 LRPIFKQVTTQLMA
-489 SSYSQL
+489 SYSML

-500 KFENNS
+500 KFDYNS

>member
-1 MLTSESYIMGV
+1 MGV

-20 AVLFNEQGE
+20 AVLFNERGE
-29 VIYREAAHY
+29 VICREATHY

-62 IRRVMNKI
+62 IQGVMKNI
-70 DKADL
+70 DKTEL

-86 LILAKSNGE
+86 LIMVGADGE

-102 WADGRSSEALENV
+102 WADGRSSEALENI

-122 QLYETTGTP
+122 QLYEATGTP

-138 AKICWLKEAEP
+138 AKICWLKEDEVQ
-149 ELFNRAE
+149 LFHRAE
-156 KFVDIKAYILYR
+156 KFVDIKSYILNR
-168 FFDVW
+168 LFDVW

-181 GTGLYNISE
+181 GTGLYNILE

-195 EAIEIV
+195 EAMEIV
-201 KLTPDFL
+201 KLTPDYL

-213 ETYQLSG
+213 ETYQLHG
-220 IKTEYAEMMG
+220 VKKEYAELMG
-230 IPTSVPFIVGGSD
+230 IPENLPFIVGGSD
-243 GALANIGIQATGQSD
+243 GALANIGIQATGRND

-264 TSGAVRKLTTEFQVD
+264 TSGAVRKLTNEFQVD

-310 LNQFGSESEI
+310 LQQFGSESEI
-320 KNRDFA
+320 MNRDFT

-334 VDPGA
+334 VAPGA
-339 AGLLFQPYLLGER
+339 SGLLFQPYLLGER

-370 HTKAHFIR
+370 HSKAHFVR
-378 VILEG
+378 AILEG

-389 EVYEAVSAPDDIIY
+389 EVYEAVAAPDDIIY
-403 VTGGISAHEG
+403 VTGGISGHEA
-413 WCKLLAD
+413 WCRLLAD
-420 ILDREIRVPH
+420 ILDREVRVPH

-446 LGILKDLNLK
+446 LGILKTLNLE
-456 QTSPIKAT
+456 QTLPIKAV
-464 YYPSKNT
+464 YHPSENT
-471 ERYTE
+471 KKYAE
-476 LRLIFKQVSTQLL
+476 LRPIFKQVTTQLMA
-489 SSYSQL
+489 SYSML

-500 KFENNS
+500 KFDYNS

>member
-1 MLTSESYIMGV
+1 MGV

-20 AVLFNEQGE
+20 AVLFNERGE
-29 VIYREAAHY
+29 VICREATHY

-62 IRRVMNKI
+62 IQGVMKNI
-70 DKADL
+70 DKTEL

-86 LILAKSNGE
+86 LIMVGADGE

-102 WADGRSSEALENV
+102 WADGRSSEALENI

-122 QLYETTGTP
+122 QLYEATGTP

-138 AKICWLKEAEP
+138 AKICWLKEDEAQ
-149 ELFNRAE
+149 LFHRAE
-156 KFVDIKAYILYR
+156 KFVDIKSYILNR
-168 FFDVW
+168 LFDVW

-181 GTGLYNISE
+181 GTGLYNILE

-195 EAIEIV
+195 EAMEIV
-201 KLTPDFL
+201 KLTPDYL

-213 ETYQLSG
+213 ETYQLHG
-220 IKTEYAEMMG
+220 VKKEYAELMG
-230 IPTSVPFIVGGSD
+230 IPENLPFIVGGSD
-243 GALANIGIQATGQSD
+243 GALANIGIQATGRND

-264 TSGAVRKLTTEFQVD
+264 TSGAVRKLTNEFQVD

-310 LNQFGSESEI
+310 LQQFGSESEI
-320 KNRDFA
+320 MNRDFT

-334 VDPGA
+334 VAPGA
-339 AGLLFQPYLLGER
+339 SGLLFQPYLLGER

-370 HTKAHFIR
+370 HSKAHFVR
-378 VILEG
+378 AILEG

-389 EVYEAVSAPDDIIY
+389 EVYEAVAAPDDIIY
-403 VTGGISAHEG
+403 VTGGISGHEA
-413 WCKLLAD
+413 WCRLLAD
-420 ILDREIRVPH
+420 ILDREVRVPH

-446 LGILKDLNLK
+446 LGILKTLNLE
-456 QTSPIKAT
+456 QTLPIKAV
-464 YYPSKNT
+464 YHPSENT
-471 ERYTE
+471 KKYAE
-476 LRLIFKQVSTQLL
+476 LRPIFKQVTTQLMA
-489 SSYSQL
+489 SYSML

-500 KFENNS
+500 KFDYNS

>member
-1 MLTSESYIMGV
+1 MGV

-20 AVLFNEQGE
+20 AVLFNEQGG
-29 VIYREAAHY
+29 VIHREAIHY
-38 ELVTDE
+38 NLVTDE

-62 IRRVMNKI
+62 IRHVMSKI
-70 DKADL
+70 NKADL

-86 LILAKSNGE
+86 LIAAKSNGE

-102 WADGRSSEALENV
+102 WADGRSSETLENV

-122 QLYETTGTP
+122 QLYEATGTP

-138 AKICWLKEAEP
+138 AKICWLKETES
-149 ELFNRAE
+149 ELFNRTE
-156 KFVDIKAYILYR
+156 KFIDIKAYILYR
-168 FFDVW
+168 FFGVW

-181 GTGLYNISE
+181 GTGLYNILE

-195 EAIEIV
+195 EAMEIV
-201 KLTPDFL
+201 KLTPDFF

-213 ETYQLSG
+213 ETYQLRG
-220 IKTEYAEMMG
+220 MKAKYIEFMG
-230 IPTSVPFIVGGSD
+230 IPDDVPLIVGGSD
-243 GALANIGIQATGQSD
+243 GALANIGIQATGRND

-264 TSGAVRKLTTEFQVD
+264 TSGAVRKLTNEFQVD

-298 AVNNGGKVVEWG
+298 AVNNGGKVVEWS
-310 LNQFGSESEI
+310 LEQFGSESEI
-320 KNRDFA
+320 ANRDFA
-326 SFIAHIDE
+326 SFIARIDE
-334 VDPGA
+334 VNPGA

-378 VILEG
+378 AILEG

-403 VTGGISAHEG
+403 VTGGISAHEP
-413 WCKLLAD
+413 WCRLLAD
-420 ILDREIRVPH
+420 ILNREIRVPH

-446 LGILKDLNLK
+446 LGILKDLNLQK
-456 QTSPIKAT
+456 TLPIKAI
-464 YYPSKNT
+464 YHPSENVEK
-471 ERYTE
+471 YAE
-476 LRLIFKQVSTQLL
+476 LRLIFTQVSTQLM

-500 KFENNS
+500 KFEINS

>member
-1 MLTSESYIMGV
+1 MGV

-20 AVLFNEQGE
+20 AVLFNERGE
-29 VIYREAAHY
+29 VICREATHY

-62 IRRVMNKI
+62 IQGVMKNI
-70 DKADL
+70 DKTEL

-86 LILAKSNGE
+86 LIMVGADGE

-102 WADGRSSEALENV
+102 WADGRSSEALENI

-122 QLYETTGTP
+122 QLYEATGTP

-138 AKICWLKEAEP
+138 AKICWLKEDEAQ
-149 ELFNRAE
+149 LFHRAE
-156 KFVDIKAYILYR
+156 KFVDIKSYILNR
-168 FFDVW
+168 LFDVW

-181 GTGLYNISE
+181 GTGLYNILE

-195 EAIEIV
+195 EAMEIV
-201 KLTPDFL
+201 KLTPDYL

-213 ETYQLSG
+213 ETYQLHG
-220 IKTEYAEMMG
+220 VKKEYAELMG
-230 IPTSVPFIVGGSD
+230 IPENLPFIVGGSD
-243 GALANIGIQATGQSD
+243 GALANIGIQATGRND

-264 TSGAVRKLTTEFQVD
+264 TSGAVRKLTNEFQVD

-310 LNQFGSESEI
+310 LQQFGSESEI
-320 KNRDFA
+320 MNRDFT

-334 VDPGA
+334 VPPGA
-339 AGLLFQPYLLGER
+339 SGLLFQPYLLGER

-370 HTKAHFIR
+370 HSKAHFVR
-378 VILEG
+378 AILEG

-389 EVYEAVSAPDDIIY
+389 EVYEAVAAPDDIIY
-403 VTGGISAHEG
+403 VTGGISGHEA
-413 WCKLLAD
+413 WCRLLAD
-420 ILDREIRVPH
+420 ILDREVRVPH

-446 LGILKDLNLK
+446 LGILKTLNLE
-456 QTSPIKAT
+456 QTLPIKAV
-464 YYPSKNT
+464 YHPSENT
-471 ERYTE
+471 KKYAE
-476 LRLIFKQVSTQLL
+476 LRPIFKQVTTQLMA
-489 SSYSQL
+489 SYSML

-500 KFENNS
+500 KFDYNS

>member
-1 MLTSESYIMGV
+1 MGV

-20 AVLFNEQGE
+20 AVLFNERGE
-29 VIYREAAHY
+29 VICREATHY

-62 IRRVMNKI
+62 IQGVMKDI
-70 DKADL
+70 DKTEL

-86 LILAKSNGE
+86 LIMVGADGE

-102 WADGRSSEALENV
+102 WADGRSSEALENI

-122 QLYETTGTP
+122 QLYEATGTP

-138 AKICWLKEAEP
+138 AKICWLKEDEP
-149 ELFNRAE
+149 QLFHRAE
-156 KFVDIKAYILYR
+156 KFVDIKSYILNR
-168 FFDVW
+168 LFGVW

-181 GTGLYNISE
+181 GTGLYNILE

-195 EAIEIV
+195 EAMEIV
-201 KLTPDFL
+201 KLTPDYL

-213 ETYQLSG
+213 ETYQLHG
-220 IKTEYAEMMG
+220 VKKEYADLMG
-230 IPTSVPFIVGGSD
+230 IPENLPFIVGGSD
-243 GALANIGIQATGQSD
+243 GALANIGIQATGRND

-264 TSGAVRKLTTEFQVD
+264 TSGAVRKLTNEFQVD

-310 LNQFGSESEI
+310 LQQFGSESEI
-320 KNRDFA
+320 MNRDFT

-334 VDPGA
+334 VAPGA
-339 AGLLFQPYLLGER
+339 SGLLFQPYLLGER

-370 HTKAHFIR
+370 HTKAHFVR
-378 VILEG
+378 AILEG

-389 EVYEAVSAPDDIIY
+389 EVYEAVAAPDDIIY
-403 VTGGISAHEG
+403 VTGGISGHEA
-413 WCKLLAD
+413 WCRLLAD
-420 ILDREIRVPH
+420 ILDREVRVPH

-446 LGILKDLNLK
+446 LGILKTLNLE
-456 QTSPIKAT
+456 QTLPIKAV
-464 YYPSKNT
+464 YHPSENT
-471 ERYTE
+471 KKYAE
-476 LRLIFKQVSTQLL
+476 LRPIFKQVTTQLMA
-489 SSYSQL
+489 SYSML

-500 KFENNS
+500 KFDYNS

>member
-1 MLTSESYIMGV
+1 MTSKSYIMGV

-20 AVLFNEQGE
+20 AVIFNKYGE
-29 VIYREAAHY
+29 VICREATHY

-62 IRRVMNKI
+62 IQRVMESINKNE
-70 DKADL
+70 L
-75 RGISFSSAMHS
+75 SGISFSSAMHS
-86 LILAKSNGE
+86 LIMVGSNDE

-102 WADGRSSEALENV
+102 WADGRSSEALENI
-115 KRDNYLF
+115 KRDNYMF
-122 QLYETTGTP
+122 QLYEATGTP

-138 AKICWLKEAEP
+138 AKICWLKEDEP
-149 ELFNRAE
+149 QLFHRAE
-156 KFVDIKAYILYR
+156 KFVDIKSYILNR
-168 FFDVW
+168 LFDVW

-181 GTGLYNISE
+181 GTGLYNILE

-195 EAIEIV
+195 EAMEIV
-201 KLTPDFL
+201 KLTPDYL

-213 ETYQLSG
+213 ETYQLHG
-220 IKTEYAEMMG
+220 VKKEYADLMG
-230 IPTSVPFIVGGSD
+230 IPENLPFIVGGSD
-243 GALANIGIQATGQSD
+243 GALASIGIQATGRND

-264 TSGAVRKLTTEFQVD
+264 TSGAVRKLTNEFQID

-310 LNQFGSESEI
+310 LQQFGSKDEI
-320 KNRDFA
+320 LNRDYA
-326 SFIAHIDE
+326 SFIAHIE
-334 VDPGA
+334 EAAPGA
-339 AGLLFQPYLLGER
+339 SGLLFQPYLLGER

-360 RGGFVGLTIN
+360 RGGFIGLTIN

-378 VILEG
+378 AILEG

-403 VTGGISAHEG
+403 VTGGISGHEA

-420 ILDREIRVPH
+420 VLDREIRVPH

-446 LGILKDLNLK
+446 LGFLKDLNLE
-456 QTSPIKAT
+456 QTLPIKAI
-464 YYPSKNT
+464 YHPSENT
-471 ERYTE
+471 EKYRE
-476 LRLIFKQVSTQLL
+476 LRSIFKQVTTQLM
-489 SSYSQL
+489 SSYSML

-500 KFENNS
+500 KFDYNS

>member
-1 MLTSESYIMGV
+1 MGV

-20 AVLFNEQGE
+20 AVLFNERGE
-29 VIYREAAHY
+29 VICREATHY

-62 IRRVMNKI
+62 IQGVMKDI
-70 DKADL
+70 DKTEL

-86 LILAKSNGE
+86 LIMVGADGE

-102 WADGRSSEALENV
+102 WADGRSSEALENI

-122 QLYETTGTP
+122 QLYEATGTP

-138 AKICWLKEAEP
+138 AKICWLKEDEP
-149 ELFNRAE
+149 QLFRRAE
-156 KFVDIKAYILYR
+156 KFVDIKSYILNR
-168 FFDVW
+168 LFDVW

-181 GTGLYNISE
+181 GTGLYNILE

-195 EAIEIV
+195 EAMEIV
-201 KLTPDFL
+201 KLTPDYL

-213 ETYQLSG
+213 ETYQLHG
-220 IKTEYAEMMG
+220 VKKEYADLMG
-230 IPTSVPFIVGGSD
+230 IPENLPFIVGGSD
-243 GALANIGIQATGQSD
+243 GALANIGIQATGRND

-264 TSGAVRKLTTEFQVD
+264 TSGAVRKLTNEFQVD

-310 LNQFGSESEI
+310 LQQFGSEGEI
-320 KNRDFA
+320 MNRDFT

-334 VDPGA
+334 VAPGA
-339 AGLLFQPYLLGER
+339 SGLLFQPYLLGER

-360 RGGFVGLTIN
+360 RGGFVGLTLN
-370 HTKAHFIR
+370 HSKAHFVR
-378 VILEG
+378 AILEG

-403 VTGGISAHEG
+403 VTGGISGHDA
-413 WCKLLAD
+413 WCRLLAD
-420 ILDREIRVPH
+420 ILDREVRVPH

-446 LGILKDLNLK
+446 LGILKTLNLE
-456 QTSPIKAT
+456 QTLPIKAV
-464 YYPSKNT
+464 YHPSENT
-471 ERYTE
+471 KKYAE
-476 LRLIFKQVSTQLL
+476 LRPIFKQVTTQLMA
-489 SSYSQL
+489 SYSML

-500 KFENNS
+500 KFDYNS

>member
-1 MLTSESYIMGV
+1 MGV

-20 AVLFNEQGE
+20 AVLFNERGE
-29 VIYREAAHY
+29 VICREATHY

-62 IRRVMNKI
+62 IQGVMKNI
-70 DKADL
+70 DKTEL

-86 LILAKSNGE
+86 LIMVGTDGE

-102 WADGRSSEALENV
+102 WADGRSSEALENI

-122 QLYETTGTP
+122 QLYEATGTP

-138 AKICWLKEAEP
+138 AKICWLKEDEAQ
-149 ELFNRAE
+149 LFHRAE
-156 KFVDIKAYILYR
+156 KFVDIKSYILNR
-168 FFDVW
+168 LFDVW

-181 GTGLYNISE
+181 GTGLYNILE

-195 EAIEIV
+195 EAMEIV
-201 KLTPDFL
+201 KLTPDYL

-213 ETYQLSG
+213 ETYQLHG
-220 IKTEYAEMMG
+220 VKKEYAELMG
-230 IPTSVPFIVGGSD
+230 IPENLPFIVGGSD
-243 GALANIGIQATGQSD
+243 GALANIGIQATGRND

-264 TSGAVRKLTTEFQVD
+264 TSGAVRKLTNEFQVD

-310 LNQFGSESEI
+310 LQQFGSESEI
-320 KNRDFA
+320 MNRDFT

-334 VDPGA
+334 VAPGA
-339 AGLLFQPYLLGER
+339 SGLLFQPYLLGER

-370 HTKAHFIR
+370 HSKAHFVR
-378 VILEG
+378 AILEG

-389 EVYEAVSAPDDIIY
+389 EVYEAVAAPDDIIY
-403 VTGGISAHEG
+403 VTGGISGHEA
-413 WCKLLAD
+413 WCRLLAD
-420 ILDREIRVPH
+420 ILDREVRVPH

-446 LGILKDLNLK
+446 LGILKTLNLE
-456 QTSPIKAT
+456 QTLPIKAV
-464 YYPSKNT
+464 YHPSENT
-471 ERYTE
+471 KKYAE
-476 LRLIFKQVSTQLL
+476 LRPIFKQVTTQLMA
-489 SSYSQL
+489 SYSML

-500 KFENNS
+500 KFDYNS

>member
-1 MLTSESYIMGV
+1 MTSKSYIMGV

-20 AVLFNEQGE
+20 AVLFNERGE
-29 VIYREAAHY
+29 VICREATHY

-62 IRRVMNKI
+62 IQGVMKDI
-70 DKADL
+70 DKTEL

-86 LILAKSNGE
+86 LIMVGADGE

-102 WADGRSSEALENV
+102 WADGRSSEALENI

-122 QLYETTGTP
+122 QLYEATGTP

-138 AKICWLKEAEP
+138 AKICWLKEDEP
-149 ELFNRAE
+149 QLFHRAE
-156 KFVDIKAYILYR
+156 KFVDIKSYILNR
-168 FFDVW
+168 LFGVW

-181 GTGLYNISE
+181 GTGLYNILE

-195 EAIEIV
+195 EAMEIV
-201 KLTPDFL
+201 KLTPDYL

-213 ETYQLSG
+213 ETYQLHG
-220 IKTEYAEMMG
+220 VKKEYADLMG
-230 IPTSVPFIVGGSD
+230 IPENLPFIVGGSD
-243 GALANIGIQATGQSD
+243 GALANIGIQATGRND

-264 TSGAVRKLTTEFQVD
+264 TSGAVRKLTNEFQVD

-310 LNQFGSESEI
+310 LQQFGSESEI
-320 KNRDFA
+320 MNRDFA

-334 VDPGA
+334 VAPGA
-339 AGLLFQPYLLGER
+339 SGLLFQPYLLGER

-370 HTKAHFIR
+370 HSKAHFVR
-378 VILEG
+378 AILEG

-403 VTGGISAHEG
+403 VTGGISGHEA
-413 WCKLLAD
+413 WCRLLAD
-420 ILDREIRVPH
+420 ILDREVRVPH

-446 LGILKDLNLK
+446 LGILKTLNLE
-456 QTSPIKAT
+456 QTLPIKAV
-464 YYPSKNT
+464 YHPSENT
-471 ERYTE
+471 KKYAE
-476 LRLIFKQVSTQLL
+476 LRPIFKQVTTQLMA
-489 SSYSQL
+489 SYSML

-500 KFENNS
+500 KFDYNS